1 MTTLTPAPP
10 IPANFNDPA
19 FRADP
24 YPFYTRMR
32 QTAPVAPMKAIMGAQ
47 SWLITRY
54 DDVVSALKDPRFSS
68 DPKDMGAWCIHQH
81 AVDGARGQIRAKKVD
96 DDRGHHGVVILRN
109 DPEAPRSAQSGSSKR
124 KQPATTRPCI
134 AATAPVSVRIPKFC
148 GHRTRNSPR
157 QSM

>member
-10 IPANFNDPA
+10 IPSNFNDPA

-68 DPKDMGAWCIHQH
+68 DPKDMGADSDRMKAWWMPR
-81 AVDGARGQIRAKKVD
+81 VFKVLSNSM
-96 DDRGHHGVVILRN
+96 ITSN
-109 DPEAPRSAQSGSSKR
+109 DPAHKRLRGLVHLAFTPKRIERITARVEEVASSLLD
-124 KQPATTRPCI
+124 
-134 AATAPVSVRIPKFC
+134 AAGR
-148 GHRTRNSPR
+148 
-157 QSM
+157 